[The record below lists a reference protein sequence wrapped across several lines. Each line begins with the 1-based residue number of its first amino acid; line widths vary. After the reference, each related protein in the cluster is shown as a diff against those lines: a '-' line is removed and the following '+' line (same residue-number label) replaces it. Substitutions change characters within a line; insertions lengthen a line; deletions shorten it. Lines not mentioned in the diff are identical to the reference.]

1 MFSEGLRAPYGQ
13 PPLTPGRVRRPSSE
27 SIVSGMFDTQ
37 QMHAMAV
44 MKEMLSMVCRMQ
56 SIVLEKFKTT
66 NRFSFSKQCTKSQHL
81 CNKVD
86 T

>member
-1 MFSEGLRAPYGQ
+1 MVQSNPGMFSEGLRAPFGQ

-44 MKEMLSMVCRMQ
+44 MKEMLSMVCR
-56 SIVLEKFKTT
+56 IDEGTIKTQ
-66 NRFSFSKQCTKSQHL
+66 NPKCRL
-81 CNKVD
+81 Y
-86 T
+86 